1 MSIGLS
7 VASRI
12 EVLEIR
18 LRLERVAL
26 EAHRV
31 VCQLPTATVTT
42 RIPERLAFVLGMV
55 PEDRKEEAIG
65 LIRLARHVYSKS
77 SDVLH
82 GRSSMLNIPE
92 AVSREWRL
100 VVERLE
106 EIVRP

>member
-1 MSIGLS
+1 M
-7 VASRI
+7 
-12 EVLEIR
+12 
-18 LRLERVAL
+18 
-26 EAHRV
+26 
-31 VCQLPTATVTT
+31 VTT

-55 PEDRKEEAIG
+55 PEDRKGEAIG

-106 EIVRP
+106 EIVRPDIPGSRQDSG